1 MENTKEEAT
10 QEELNTMPIKN
21 AQVTKEGN
29 FQVDVNHPE
38 YGWIPFLATPYDCE
52 EHGRKIFERV
62 PKEFKVIPQVVE
74 PAPVASPP
82 SLEELIQTISTR
94 LDELEKKVK

>member
-1 MENTKEEAT
+1 MENKEEVT
-10 QEELNTMPIKN
+10 QEELNTMPIRN
-21 AQVTKEGN
+21 PEVNKEGN

-62 PKEFKVIPQVVE
+62 PKEFKVIPQMVEEEE
-74 PAPVASPP
+74 PATESG
-82 SLEELIQTISTR
+82 QTIEER
-94 LDELEKKVK
+94 LIELEKRIK